1 MIAQQDLMYG
11 RRPGAWASKPESG
24 KKAQRVDIPAS
35 GGPLDGITCACHSY
49 GTEPV
54 PPEEFSTTGGH
65 TCQLQTDGAG
75 RRHYQWT
82 RP

>member
-1 MIAQQDLMYG
+1 MTAQHDLMYG
-11 RRPGAWASKPESG
+11 RRSGAWAAKPESD
-24 KKAQRVDIPAS
+24 KKAQRVEIPAS

-54 PPEEFSTTGGH
+54 PPEEFSMGDGYTY
-65 TCQLQTDGAG
+65 QLDVDDAG
-75 RRHYQWT
+75 RPFYRWT